1 MVRLWFRHFNIFN
14 FAVTG
19 ILAVGSISALALPDK
34 GSRLPSHTS
43 AAVNANK
50 TENQSADN
58 TRADFG
64 RVSLMAAAIA
74 QELARACPFTDAAD
88 QKALEVCKARLYGN
102 SALRK
107 SLPNYLLWGRL
118 RDAAIPLKETGLT
131 QFGRDVFTAAYLP
144 LFMFNGDYTVAF
156 DTRENLYR
164 VELVTAFRNRLAPGQ
179 FPYPFWHDENK
190 WAIYQGANQI
200 TMWVGLDTEGQDKA
214 GTERIK
220 VMQFSTLGKN
230 HSRMAGAITKPEFTV
245 EQQHWMWTDAAGK
258 TQPAVTLFDN
268 LYSAQ
273 NPNLKKLDAT
283 YRAVALE
290 LRNAECM
297 NCHVPDNPDK
307 SKRLVLL
314 QTPAHAEAE
323 VSRVIKSV
331 RQGRMPLDEIGLEKR
346 MPDDLKNHL
355 LSKAE
360 AFAAAILEAK
370 TWETANSAARTSP

>member
-1 MVRLWFRHFNIFN
+1 
-14 FAVTG
+14 
-19 ILAVGSISALALPDK
+19 
-34 GSRLPSHTS
+34 
-43 AAVNANK
+43 
-50 TENQSADN
+50 
-58 TRADFG
+58 
-64 RVSLMAAAIA
+64 
-74 QELARACPFTDAAD
+74 
-88 QKALEVCKARLYGN
+88 
-102 SALRK
+102 
-107 SLPNYLLWGRL
+107 
-118 RDAAIPLKETGLT
+118 
-131 QFGRDVFTAAYLP
+131 
-144 LFMFNGDYTVAF
+144 
-156 DTRENLYR
+156 
-164 VELVTAFRNRLAPGQ
+164 
-179 FPYPFWHDENK
+179 
-190 WAIYQGANQI
+190 
-200 TMWVGLDTEGQDKA
+200 
-214 GTERIK
+214 
-220 VMQFSTLGKN
+220 
-230 HSRMAGAITKPEFTV
+230 
-245 EQQHWMWTDAAGK
+245 MWTDAAGK